1 MADVL
6 DDIIILRS
14 VFGKVGQKYFM
25 NPVRDPKTGRF
36 PDCVRPVDSK
46 GDMIIS
52 DKDRN
57 GGKPLIPENK
67 VFIIEDGTTFNLNDE
82 WQAAEWYSIQHC
94 PLIALSRD
102 ARDSKGNLLI
112 DGEIAEGK
120 TRARYGTAELYVE
133 RPGYDTAKRIS
144 KKKLIHDADSYIY
157 GDPKGAEGRAL
168 KARLL
173 GKNMRNAP
181 DADITDYLL
190 EISHKSPEKIID
202 LYTGGDINL
211 RLMFIDAKDKNVI
224 YVKNKVYLYGDS
236 IVLGATD
243 DAVITWMKNPTN
255 SKVLELI
262 KRDTYPDMYLEES
275 ASKKQHYLND
285 SETSIQRSIS

>member
-6 DDIIILRS
+6 DDLIILRS

-25 NPVRDPKTGRF
+25 NPVRDPKTGRY
-36 PDCVRPVDSK
+36 PSCVRPVDSK

-52 DKDRN
+52 DTDRN
-57 GGKPLIPENK
+57 SGKPLIPENK
-67 VFIIEDGTTFNLNDE
+67 VFVIEDGTTFNLTDE
-82 WQAAEWYSIQHC
+82 WQKAEWESIQHC

-102 ARDSKGNLLI
+102 ARDKNGNLLI

-120 TRARYGTAELYVE
+120 SRARYGIAELYVE
-133 RPGYDTAKRIS
+133 RPGYETNKKIS
-144 KKKLIHDADSYIY
+144 RKKLIHDADSYIY
-157 GDPKGAEGRAL
+157 GDPQGAEGRQL

-173 GKNMRNAP
+173 GKNMKNAP

-255 SKVLELI
+255 QKVLELI
-262 KRDTYPDMYLEES
+262 KRDTYPEMYLEEGK
-275 ASKKQHYLND
+275 SKK
-285 SETSIQRSIS
+285 

>member
-1 MADVL
+1 
-6 DDIIILRS
+6 
-14 VFGKVGQKYFM
+14 
-25 NPVRDPKTGRF
+25 
-36 PDCVRPVDSK
+36 
-46 GDMIIS
+46 
-52 DKDRN
+52 
-57 GGKPLIPENK
+57 
-67 VFIIEDGTTFNLNDE
+67 
-82 WQAAEWYSIQHC
+82 
-94 PLIALSRD
+94 
-102 ARDSKGNLLI
+102 
-112 DGEIAEGK
+112 
-120 TRARYGTAELYVE
+120 
-133 RPGYDTAKRIS
+133 
-144 KKKLIHDADSYIY
+144 
-157 GDPKGAEGRAL
+157 
-168 KARLL
+168 
-173 GKNMRNAP
+173 MRNAP

-275 ASKKQHYLND
+275 ASKK
-285 SETSIQRSIS
+285 

>member
-57 GGKPLIPENK
+57 EGKPLIPENK

-82 WQAAEWYSIQHC
+82 WQAAEWHSIQHC

-120 TRARYGTAELYVE
+120 ARARYGTA
-133 RPGYDTAKRIS
+133 
-144 KKKLIHDADSYIY
+144 
-157 GDPKGAEGRAL
+157 
-168 KARLL
+168 
-173 GKNMRNAP
+173 
-181 DADITDYLL
+181 
-190 EISHKSPEKIID
+190 
-202 LYTGGDINL
+202 
-211 RLMFIDAKDKNVI
+211 
-224 YVKNKVYLYGDS
+224 
-236 IVLGATD
+236 
-243 DAVITWMKNPTN
+243 
-255 SKVLELI
+255 
-262 KRDTYPDMYLEES
+262 MY
-275 ASKKQHYLND
+275 
-285 SETSIQRSIS
+285 

>member
-57 GGKPLIPENK
+57 EGKPLIPENK

>member
-57 GGKPLIPENK
+57 EGKPLIPENK

-82 WQAAEWYSIQHC
+82 WQAAEWHSIQHC

-120 TRARYGTAELYVE
+120 ARARYGTAELYVE

-144 KKKLIHDADSYIY
+144 KKKLIHDAD
-157 GDPKGAEGRAL
+157 
-168 KARLL
+168 
-173 GKNMRNAP
+173 
-181 DADITDYLL
+181 
-190 EISHKSPEKIID
+190 
-202 LYTGGDINL
+202 
-211 RLMFIDAKDKNVI
+211 
-224 YVKNKVYLYGDS
+224 
-236 IVLGATD
+236 
-243 DAVITWMKNPTN
+243 
-255 SKVLELI
+255 
-262 KRDTYPDMYLEES
+262 
-275 ASKKQHYLND
+275 
-285 SETSIQRSIS
+285 IQRQR

>member
-25 NPVRDPKTGRF
+25 NPVRDPNTGRF

-57 GGKPLIPENK
+57 EGKPLIPENK

-82 WQAAEWYSIQHC
+82 WQAAEWHSIQHC

-120 TRARYGTAELYVE
+120 ARARYGTAELYVE

-262 KRDTYPDMYLEES
+262 KRDTYPDMYLEEGT
-275 ASKKQHYLND
+275 SKK
-285 SETSIQRSIS
+285 